1 MPEKVTFIR
10 IRPYNYCFMVSTNYE
25 IKSIFFVLS
34 YMYSNHEFGS
44 KLYVVGRPN
53 PNHVNDF
60 YIRILLELEVKSESK
75 DFGHG
80 RTVKKN
86 RKLKSVN

>member
-1 MPEKVTFIR
+1 
-10 IRPYNYCFMVSTNYE
+10 
-25 IKSIFFVLS
+25 
-34 YMYSNHEFGS
+34 MYSNHEFES

-80 RTVKKN
+80 RTVKKKKSKAKIS
-86 RKLKSVN
+86 KLNLRGVE

>member
-1 MPEKVTFIR
+1 
-10 IRPYNYCFMVSTNYE
+10 
-25 IKSIFFVLS
+25 
-34 YMYSNHEFGS
+34 MYSNHEFES

-75 DFGHG
+75 DFCHG
-80 RTVKKN
+80 RTVEKKKSKAKIS
-86 RKLKSVN
+86 KLKFEELSKRKKGLLQHFR